1 MLQMIIMITL
11 HDNWYNRG
19 NKESLFHALADLH
32 AIYSQLLFFTDSS
45 SNLLL
50 ADTKHYHYVRFL

>member
-1 MLQMIIMITL
+1 MITL